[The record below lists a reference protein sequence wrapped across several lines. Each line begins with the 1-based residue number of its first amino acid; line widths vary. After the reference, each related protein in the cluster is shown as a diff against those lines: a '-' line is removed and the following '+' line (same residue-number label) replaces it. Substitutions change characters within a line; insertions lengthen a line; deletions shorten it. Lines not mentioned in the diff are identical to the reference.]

1 MLKTRGRRKEGEK
14 MRMPENSAGHD
25 VSCSILYRVVV
36 YVASVS
42 RQCVLGVD
50 CIEKKGLDT
59 MLLVPEVRKP

>member
-1 MLKTRGRRKEGEK
+1 

-25 VSCSILYRVVV
+25 VSCSILYTVVV

-42 RQCVLGVD
+42 RQWVLGVD

-59 MLLVPEVRKP
+59 MLLVPEVRKL